1 MDVPAFIIRDLQ
13 ALGEKY
19 NANYISLF
27 GSRAK
32 GTNGERSDIDIAVSG
47 IDDVVR
53 FSDFRDE
60 VENIRTLLMFDI
72 VNLES
77 NERILVSGAG
87 ISGSEFRFA
96 KDDYQGCLS
105 G

>member
-1 MDVPAFIIRDLQ
+1 MDIPSFIVRDLCE
-13 ALGEKY
+13 LGRKY

-77 NERILVSGAG
+77 DMVDGSIREDILKNGVVLY
-87 ISGSEFRFA
+87 E
-96 KDDYQGCLS
+96 KV
-105 G
+105 